1 MDKWKKGTAV
11 AAFVAAVLTGLTQTT
26 QLYDWWMDR
35 STEKTPQNTVQSHPS
50 SSPQEI
56 GATPVTSEDANSSTA
71 KKTPD
76 AELISQDT
84 NETTGRPTAESEPE
98 PDKTTVDNRELHDSE
113 ADEMPRAANASLPPP
128 VAPNNFD
135 FGATETA
142 SLDMEVVRLQEKL
155 VHFPC
160 GSQSSLMFTVARFG
174 AGPDQGIYLSQPV
187 QTGRLNPGDKIELGS
202 DCVLKLARTGKSST
216 FFAEFLIERD

>member
-35 STEKTPQNTVQSHPS
+35 STGDAPKNVVESDPS
-50 SSPQEI
+50 STTQDIEKPT
-56 GATPVTSEDANSSTA
+56 ATSEVSDSSTGQIL
-71 KKTPD
+71 PNS
-76 AELISQDT
+76 ELIPDSA
-84 NETTGRPTAESEPE
+84 TTATISSEAEPE
-98 PDKTTVDNRELHDSE
+98 PDDATVENRELQNAE
-113 ADEMPRAANASLPPP
+113 ADEMALPANASLPPP
-128 VAPNNFD
+128 VTPDSFD
-135 FGATETA
+135 FGGTETA